1 MCTTRACIVDDLR
14 KSLVGGIA
22 QDEAV
27 ATKVTCYKR
36 TVKFHS
42 AAGSYSATCV
52 VGYSDGSSATGTG
65 NLLVSAQKV
74 TFQPAGT

>member
-1 MCTTRACIVDDLR
+1 MCTTKACIVDDLQ

-27 ATKVTCYKR
+27 ATKVKCYKS
-36 TVKFHS
+36 TVKHN
-42 AAGSYSATCV
+42 AGNTWTATCKV
-52 VGYSDGSSATGTG
+52 SYSDGSSVTGFG
-65 NLLVSAQKV
+65 NLIPDKDKV